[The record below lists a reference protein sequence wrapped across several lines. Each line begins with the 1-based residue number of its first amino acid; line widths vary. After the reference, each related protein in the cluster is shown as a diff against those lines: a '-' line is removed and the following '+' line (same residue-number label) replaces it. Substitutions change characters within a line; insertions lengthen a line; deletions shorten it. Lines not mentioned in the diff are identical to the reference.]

1 MNRKMMQG
9 LVAAAAAVVLA
20 GCDRGFD
27 PAAEIGLVSREDGSG
42 TRSAFIE
49 LTGIQTKGSDGRKID
64 RTSPTT
70 MIASS
75 TAVALTTVAGDP
87 ASLGYLSLGAVN
99 DSVKIVKVDGV
110 APTRED
116 IAAGRYALVHPFNVV
131 TKGPIEALK
140 PAARDFLNWIL
151 CEEGQR
157 IVERAGYLR
166 VSTVIPYTGA
176 ASVAGKVVCSGS
188 SSVTPC
194 MEKLKEA
201 YCRTHV
207 GVSIEVQQSDSSSG
221 VADARD
227 GVCDL
232 GMASRALKGSESG
245 SGLVATPIAL
255 DGLAVVVSPLNP
267 IESISKEHL
276 RKAFTGEISTWSQIK

>member
-151 CEEGQR
+151 SEEGQR

-207 GVSIEVQQSDSSSG
+207 SVSIEVQQSDSSSG

>member
-151 CEEGQR
+151 SEEGQQ

>member
-1 MNRKMMQG
+1 MKRKMMQG

-276 RKAFTGEISTWSQIK
+276 RKAFTGEISTWSQMK

>member
-151 CEEGQR
+151 SEEGQR

-276 RKAFTGEISTWSQIK
+276 RKAFTGEISTWSQMK

>member
-267 IESISKEHL
+267 IESISKENL
-276 RKAFTGEISTWSQIK
+276 RKAFTGEISTWSQMK

>member
-232 GMASRALKGSESG
+232 GMASRGLKGSESG

-267 IESISKEHL
+267 IESISKENL
-276 RKAFTGEISTWSQIK
+276 RKAFTGEISTWSQMK

>member
-9 LVAAAAAVVLA
+9 LVAVAAAVVLA

-151 CEEGQR
+151 SEEGQR
-157 IVERAGYLR
+157 IVEHAGYLR
-166 VSTVIPYTGA
+166 VGTVIPYTGA

-276 RKAFTGEISTWSQIK
+276 RKAFTGEISTWSQMK

>member
-9 LVAAAAAVVLA
+9 LVAIAAAVVLA

-151 CEEGQR
+151 SEEGQR

-276 RKAFTGEISTWSQIK
+276 RKAFTGEISTWSQMK

>member
-151 CEEGQR
+151 SEEGQR

-276 RKAFTGEISTWSQIK
+276 RKAFTGEISTWSQVK

>member
-9 LVAAAAAVVLA
+9 LVAVAAAVVLA

-227 GVCDL
+227 GGCDL

-276 RKAFTGEISTWSQIK
+276 RKAFTGEISTWSQMK

>member
-9 LVAAAAAVVLA
+9 LVAVAAAVVLA

-131 TKGPIEALK
+131 TRGTTDNLK
-140 PAARDFLNWIL
+140 PAAKDFLAWVL
-151 CEEGQR
+151 STDGQDV
-157 IVERAGYLR
+157 VEKAGYLR
-166 VSTVIPYTGA
+166 VGDPKPYTGNA
-176 ASVAGKVVCSGS
+176 GIAGKVVCSGS

-201 YCRTHV
+201 YCATHPQV
-207 GVSIEVQQSDSSSG
+207 TVEVQQSDSSTG
-221 VADARD
+221 VTDARD

-232 GMASRALKGSESG
+232 GMASRALKASESDA
-245 SGLVATPIAL
+245 GLVATAIAL
-255 DGLAVVVSPLNP
+255 DGLAVVVNPQNP
-267 IESISKEHL
+267 IENISKENL
-276 RKAFTGEISTWSQIK
+276 RKAFTGEITTWDQVK

>member
-9 LVAAAAAVVLA
+9 LVAAAATVVLA

-151 CEEGQR
+151 SEEGQR

-245 SGLVATPIAL
+245 SGLVETPIAL

>member
-27 PAAEIGLVSREDGSG
+27 PAAGIGLVSREDGSG

-151 CEEGQR
+151 SEEGQR

-276 RKAFTGEISTWSQIK
+276 RKAFTGEISTWSQMK

>member
-9 LVAAAAAVVLA
+9 LVAVAAAVVLA
-20 GCDRGFD
+20 GCDRGCD

-151 CEEGQR
+151 SEEGQR

-232 GMASRALKGSESG
+232 GMASRGLKGSESG

-276 RKAFTGEISTWSQIK
+276 RKAFTGEISTWSQMK

>member
-9 LVAAAAAVVLA
+9 LVAVAAAVVLA

-267 IESISKEHL
+267 IECISKEHL

>member
-1 MNRKMMQG
+1 MKKTMIG
-9 LVAAAAAVVLA
+9 CAAVAAGLLVG
-20 GCDRGFD
+20 GCSKGFD
-27 PAAEIGLVSREDGSG
+27 PAGEIGLVSREDGSG
-42 TRSAFIE
+42 TRSAFVE
-49 LTGIQTKGSDGRKID
+49 LTGVQVKEANGKKVDK
-64 RTSPTT
+64 TSPST
-70 MIASS
+70 MVASS

-87 ASLGYLSLGAVN
+87 AALGYLSLGSIN
-99 DSVKIVKVDGV
+99 DSVKVLCVDGI
-110 APTRED
+110 APTREE

-151 CEEGQR
+151 SEEGQR

-267 IESISKEHL
+267 IESISKEYL
-276 RKAFTGEISTWSQIK
+276 RKAFTGEISTWSQMK

>member
-276 RKAFTGEISTWSQIK
+276 RKAFTGEISTWSQMK

>member
-9 LVAAAAAVVLA
+9 LVAVAAAVVLA

-151 CEEGQR
+151 SEEGQQ

-267 IESISKEHL
+267 IESISKENL
-276 RKAFTGEISTWSQIK
+276 RKAFTGEISTWSQMK

>member
-131 TKGPIEALK
+131 TKGSIEALK

>member
-9 LVAAAAAVVLA
+9 LVAVAAAVVLA

-49 LTGIQTKGSDGRKID
+49 LTGIQTKGPDGRKID

-207 GVSIEVQQSDSSSG
+207 SVSIEVQQSDSSSG

-276 RKAFTGEISTWSQIK
+276 RKAFTGEISTWSQMK

>member
-9 LVAAAAAVVLA
+9 LVAVAAAVVLA

-151 CEEGQR
+151 SEEGQR

-267 IESISKEHL
+267 IESISKECL
-276 RKAFTGEISTWSQIK
+276 RKAFTGEIPTWSQMK

>member
-9 LVAAAAAVVLA
+9 LVAVAAAVVLA

-151 CEEGQR
+151 SEEGQR

-276 RKAFTGEISTWSQIK
+276 RKAFTGEISTWSQVK

>member
-9 LVAAAAAVVLA
+9 LVAVAAAVVLA

-151 CEEGQR
+151 SEEGQR

-232 GMASRALKGSESG
+232 GMASRGLKGSESG

-267 IESISKEHL
+267 IESISKECL
-276 RKAFTGEISTWSQIK
+276 RKAFTGEIPTWSQMK

>member
-1 MNRKMMQG
+1 MKKTMIG
-9 LVAAAAAVVLA
+9 CAAVAAGLLVG
-20 GCDRGFD
+20 GCSKGFD
-27 PAAEIGLVSREDGSG
+27 PAGEIGLVSREDGSG
-42 TRSAFIE
+42 TRSAFVE
-49 LTGIQTKGSDGRKID
+49 LTGVQVKEANGKKVDK
-64 RTSPTT
+64 TSPST
-70 MIASS
+70 MVASS

-87 ASLGYLSLGAVN
+87 AALGYLSLGSIN
-99 DSVKIVKVDGV
+99 DSVKVLCVDGI
-110 APTRED
+110 APTREE

-267 IESISKEHL
+267 IESISKEYL
-276 RKAFTGEISTWSQIK
+276 RKAFTGEISTWSQMK

>member
-232 GMASRALKGSESG
+232 GMASRGLKGSESG

>member
-9 LVAAAAAVVLA
+9 LVAVAAAVVLA

-116 IAAGRYALVHPFNVV
+116 IAAGRYPLVHPFNVV

-221 VADARD
+221 VGDARD

-276 RKAFTGEISTWSQIK
+276 RKAFTGEISTWSQVK

>member
-9 LVAAAAAVVLA
+9 LVAVAAAVVLA

-151 CEEGQR
+151 SEEGQQ

-221 VADARD
+221 VGDARD